1 MTEQLLPTRQ
11 DHVSDD
17 RDVVLDLDAINPKP
31 IVITFRGNRYELKP
45 IALGDFLS
53 VYQAIERFKRDVDV
67 KGDASAKEMTDNM
80 IGAYVNLFKSV
91 CPELNKD
98 VVKTMSAS
106 QASLLLVKIVEMVQG
121 SSEGPLK
128 KNTLSG

>member
-17 RDVVLDLDAINPKP
+17 RDVGLDLDAINPKP
-31 IVITFRGNRYELKP
+31 VVIAFRGKRYEIKP
-45 IALGDFLS
+45 IALGDFLG
-53 VYQAIERFKRDVDV
+53 VYQAIERFKRDVDT

-80 IGAYVNLFKSV
+80 VN
-91 CPELNKD
+91 ELNKE

-106 QASLLLVKIVEMVQG
+106 QASLLLLKIVEMVQG
-121 SSEGPLK
+121 SSEGPSK
-128 KNTLSG
+128 KNV

>member
-1 MTEQLLPTRQ
+1 MTEHLLPTRQ

-31 IVITFRGNRYELKP
+31 VVIAFRGKRYEIKP
-45 IALGDFLS
+45 IALGDFLG
-53 VYQAIERFKRDVDV
+53 VYQAIERFKRDVDA

-80 IGAYVNLFKSV
+80 VNAYVNLFKSV
-91 CPELNKD
+91 CPELNKE

-106 QASLLLVKIVEMVQG
+106 QASLLLLKIVEMVQG
-121 SSEGPLK
+121 SSEGPSK
-128 KNTLSG
+128 KND